1 MLFKPTLYRKS
12 ARELSAEELK
22 NMDICLLLL
31 DADNT
36 LRRHHDKAPCD
47 WVEDFIK
54 RMKQAGISLIITS
67 NAKAAN
73 VAEFA
78 NAVGLPFYALCKKP
92 LPFKIRKIIRNA
104 GIKTTQAA
112 IVGDQ
117 LFTDILCAKL
127 AHIRS
132 VLVSPIELE
141 NKWNFKIRRAIERPI
156 LRRITK

>member
-22 NMDICLLLL
+22 KMDIRLLLL

-36 LRRHHDKAPCD
+36 LRRHHDKTPCD
-47 WVEDFIK
+47 WVEDFAK
-54 RMKQAGISLIITS
+54 RMNEGGISLIITS

-73 VAEFA
+73 VAGFA
-78 NAVGLPFYALCKKP
+78 NTVGLPFYALCKKP

-104 GIKTTQAA
+104 GVKNTQAA

-117 LFTDILCAKL
+117 LFTNILCAKL
-127 AHIRS
+127 ANIRY

-141 NKWNFKIRRAIERPI
+141 NKWNFKIRRAIERPF

>member
-1 MLFKPTLYRKS
+1 MN
-12 ARELSAEELK
+12 EG
-22 NMDICLLLL
+22 
-31 DADNT
+31 
-36 LRRHHDKAPCD
+36 
-47 WVEDFIK
+47 
-54 RMKQAGISLIITS
+54 GISLIITS

-73 VAEFA
+73 VAGFA
-78 NAVGLPFYALCKKP
+78 NTVGLPFYALCKKP

-104 GIKTTQAA
+104 GVKNTQAA

-127 AHIRS
+127 ANIRS

-141 NKWNFKIRRAIERPI
+141 NKWNFKIRRAIERPF